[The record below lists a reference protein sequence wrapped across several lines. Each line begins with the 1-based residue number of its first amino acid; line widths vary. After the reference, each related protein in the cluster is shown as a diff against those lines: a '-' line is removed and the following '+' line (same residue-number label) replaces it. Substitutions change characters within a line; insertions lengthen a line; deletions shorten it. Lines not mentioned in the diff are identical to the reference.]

1 MSQRFRWGH
10 INVNVSDLDRSVA
23 FYRLLGFDMF
33 RSGIPYLGMEE
44 ENAAVL
50 LETTAQVLD
59 VPPHTKG
66 RACIMQLGKG
76 LPKLDLTEFSSLRG
90 HDPLRNQDL
99 GIVRLCLVSEDV
111 HADYRRLVAQGVEFL
126 GPPSEC
132 TQRMADVAICKDPD
146 GALIELI
153 QVYRD
158 RWPRMSEP

>member
-1 MSQRFRWGH
+1 M
-10 INVNVSDLDRSVA
+10 
-23 FYRLLGFDMF
+23 
-33 RSGIPYLGMEE
+33 
-44 ENAAVL
+44 
-50 LETTAQVLD
+50 
-59 VPPHTKG
+59 
-66 RACIMQLGKG
+66 
-76 LPKLDLTEFSSLRG
+76 RG